1 MKTQMHLD
9 LWRQPTKNS
18 AALVVILR
26 GLLVRLRQ
34 EGNEVIYRSETTP
47 GVSKHILGR
56 SLDSDIFFEKSMFLG
71 RPTFASIRVFH

>member
-1 MKTQMHLD
+1 M
-9 LWRQPTKNS
+9 
-18 AALVVILR
+18 
-26 GLLVRLRQ
+26 RLRK
-34 EGNEVIYRSETTP
+34 EGNAVIYRSETTP